1 MGKII
6 WKLTAGRGAN
16 QETPEEKRRAGNDYI
31 ARLKS
36 DGVKILKVEDK
47 EDYLL
52 ITTED
57 V

>member
-6 WKLTAGRGAN
+6 WKLKAGRGAN
-16 QETPEEKRRAGNDYI
+16 QETSEVKRKAGEEYI
-31 ARLKS
+31 ARIKS
-36 DGVKILKVEDK
+36 DGVKILNVEDK

-52 ITTED
+52 ITTD